1 MSHRLT
7 TRLNTCLN
15 YKIAWF
21 QRFNESFIKFASV
34 CVEKL
39 SECAMKSKK

>member
-15 YKIAWF
+15 YKIAW
-21 QRFNESFIKFASV
+21 FNESFIKFASV